1 MMLLVKRCNRRRLF
15 DQQQRMKKSRQ
26 FGFLGVLF
34 ILSGAISCTSI
45 KPYFPDKQKDY
56 RYSQEIS
63 ELRLPA
69 DLAEQKVTVSEK
81 KVDFPEKSEPQDF
94 SKELDQDKKYRQ
106 SQIGG
111 KRGRVEL
118 VGFDGGALRLIVYE
132 PLKRTWYIVGKAL
145 SREAV
150 EVTERNQAAASYTIQ
165 FDPDKK
171 EIEDGSLWN
180 EFEFFFGEDKH
191 QDQKFHI
198 ILAEDGPRT
207 EVVVTDEQGNPQSEG
222 VGLGVLFM
230 LFETIKK
237 DLTQGK

>member
-1 MMLLVKRCNRRRLF
+1 
-15 DQQQRMKKSRQ
+15 MKKSRQ
-26 FGFLGVLF
+26 FGFLWFFVV
-34 ILSGAISCTSI
+34 LSGVISCSSV

-63 ELRLPA
+63 PLRLPE
-69 DLAEQKVTVSEK
+69 DLTKSKAVLPEEPTDVSEN
-81 KVDFPEKSEPQDF
+81 SEAQDF
-94 SKELDQDKKYRQ
+94 SQEQEQDKKYRQ
-106 SQIGG
+106 SQLEG

-145 SREAV
+145 SRQAV
-150 EVTERNQAAASYTIQ
+150 EVTERNQTAGSYTIQ

-222 VGLGVLFM
+222 SGLGVLFM

>member
-1 MMLLVKRCNRRRLF
+1 
-15 DQQQRMKKSRQ
+15 MKKSRQ
-26 FGFLGVLF
+26 FGFLWFFVV
-34 ILSGAISCTSI
+34 LSGVISCSSV

-63 ELRLPA
+63 PLRLPE
-69 DLAEQKVTVSEK
+69 DLTERKAVVPVEPTIVSEN
-81 KVDFPEKSEPQDF
+81 PEPQDF
-94 SKELDQDKKYRQ
+94 SQEPKQDKKYRQ
-106 SQIGG
+106 SQLGG

-118 VGFDGGALRLIVYE
+118 VGFDGGALRLIIYE

-145 SREAV
+145 SRQAV
-150 EVTERNQAAASYTIQ
+150 EVTERNQAAGSYTIQ

-222 VGLGVLFM
+222 SGLGVLFM

>member
-1 MMLLVKRCNRRRLF
+1 M
-15 DQQQRMKKSRQ
+15 
-26 FGFLGVLF
+26 
-34 ILSGAISCTSI
+34 LSGVISCSSI

-56 RYSQEIS
+56 QYSQEIS
-63 ELRLPA
+63 PLRLPA
-69 DLAEQKVTVSEK
+69 DLTEQKVTI
-81 KVDFPEKSEPQDF
+81 PEKTVDLSETPEPKDF
-94 SKELDQDKKYRQ
+94 SVEAEQENKNRQ

-118 VGFDGGALRLIVYE
+118 VGFDGGAIRLIVYE

-150 EVTERNQAAASYTIQ
+150 EVTERNQAAGSYTIQ

-171 EIEDGSLWN
+171 QIEDGSLWN

-222 VGLGVLFM
+222 TGLGVLFM

-237 DLTQGK
+237 DLTQVK

>member
-1 MMLLVKRCNRRRLF
+1 
-15 DQQQRMKKSRQ
+15 MKKSRHLV
-26 FGFLGVLF
+26 FLWFFLVF
-34 ILSGAISCTSI
+34 SGLISCSSI

-63 ELRLPA
+63 PLRLPE
-69 DLAEQKVTVSEK
+69 DLTERKAVVPEEPTIVSEN
-81 KVDFPEKSEPQDF
+81 PEPQDF
-94 SKELDQDKKYRQ
+94 SQEPEQDKKYRQ

-118 VGFDGGALRLIVYE
+118 VGFDGGALRLIIYE

-145 SREAV
+145 SRQAV
-150 EVTERNQAAASYTIQ
+150 EVTERNQAAGSYTIQ

-222 VGLGVLFM
+222 SGLGVLFM